1 MFLSVQVLKGRGF
14 KCGTFQQRPVSQNHG
29 RTPVVVIATTAWATE
44 SPLLNKIQTNVKA
57 SVFRDSFSM
66 SSSKETMQDLNA
78 RLAAYLDK
86 VRSLESANGKLEKQ
100 IGEWG
105 KKQGENIR
113 DASDYE
119 NVIAG
124 LRARISAASLDK
136 KKVALQIDNER
147 LAAHEFKLKY
157 KAELAVR
164 NFFEFHTAGMQKVLR
179 ELTLSKS
186 RLERELE
193 GLKEELVY
201 LQMNHKEEL
210 LALHG
215 QMERGGSVNVEV
227 DAAPQQDLSRVLAKI
242 RAQYEDIANKNHWEM
257 EAWYKDKFSSL
268 YQQEPY
274 KAEGLQPSKNEISEL
289 KHTMKSLQI
298 ELQYQHTMKSAL
310 EVTVAETE
318 GSYGAQLSQ
327 LQVFIDRLE
336 AELVQLRMDMERQ
349 SNEYK
354 MLLDIKP
361 RLEMEIAE
369 YRRLLDGEDSRVFAI
384 TSEISQTSWSENH
397 PSGPTTRKVKTV
409 VEEVVAG
416 KVVSSHTVSK
426 SKDFVSEVI

>member
-1 MFLSVQVLKGRGF
+1 M
-14 KCGTFQQRPVSQNHG
+14 N
-29 RTPVVVIATTAWATE
+29 
-44 SPLLNKIQTNVKA
+44 
-57 SVFRDSFSM
+57 VFRDSFSM

-100 IGEWG
+100 IGGWG
-105 KKQGENIR
+105 KKQGESVR
-113 DASDYE
+113 DASGYE

-124 LRARISAASLDK
+124 LRARISAASLDN

-147 LAAHEFKLKY
+147 LAAKEFKLKY

-164 NFFEFHTAGMQKVLR
+164 NFFDFHTAGMQKVLR

-186 RLERELE
+186 RLELELE

-215 QMERGGSVNVEV
+215 QMQRGGSVNVEV
-227 DAAPQQDLSRVLAKI
+227 NAASQQDLSRVLAKI
-242 RAQYEDIANKNHWEM
+242 RAQYEGIANKNHWEM
-257 EAWYKDKFSSL
+257 EAWYKGKFGSL

-274 KAEGLQPSKNEISEL
+274 KAESLQPSKNEISEL
-289 KHTMKSLQI
+289 KHTMKSLQT

-349 SNEYK
+349 GNEYK
-354 MLLDIKP
+354 MLLDIKT

-397 PSGPTTRKVKTV
+397 PIGPTTRKVKTI

-426 SKDFVSEVI
+426 KSSKDFVSEMI